1 MVCYSITISSHRTTK
16 ESLFFN
22 CPPFFSTK
30 MKTSQPEPFLDEGF
44 HGRAALV
51 GSMEFFVAKSSL
63 ICNSPS
69 IYLLP

>member
-1 MVCYSITISSHRTTK
+1 
-16 ESLFFN
+16 
-22 CPPFFSTK
+22 
-30 MKTSQPEPFLDEGF
+30 MKTSQPESFLDEGF

-51 GSMEFFVAKSSL
+51 GSMAFFVAKSSL